1 MDDEVILKSS
11 EERNDMERLIVT
23 IETMEELDMIN
34 LLPLSKTLVTHSG
47 AFHAHDVMCALGFQ
61 TIIRTRNHE
70 IIEYLISL
78 GVQAWDVGDSKRIKN
93 PKANDHHHDG
103 YKPTMETMFP
113 EKLLSRA
120 EDSLELTMIL
130 RSIMDL
136 DNGIEH
142 RDYVSGLISSFN
154 PCWNESSTSEAYD
167 IAFQRAVKFTEMV
180 ARFPENFIN
189 LQAREEARN
198 SGKSLATEIATRACD
213 EQAGECFLVLP
224 RFVPWQEV
232 VVSFNSTHLAAYAW
246 VLFPSEDGQ
255 WRIQAVPKTANS
267 FEFIKAVQAETTDEG
282 FVFCHPNKF
291 ICGYKTREQAIKAVQ
306 SWV

>member
-1 MDDEVILKSS
+1 MGE
-11 EERNDMERLIVT
+11 
-23 IETMEELDMIN
+23 
-34 LLPLSKTLVTHSG
+34 
-47 AFHAHDVMCALGFQ
+47 
-61 TIIRTRNHE
+61 
-70 IIEYLISL
+70 
-78 GVQAWDVGDSKRIKN
+78 QAWDVGDSKRVRN
-93 PKANDHHHDG
+93 ERANDHHHDG
-103 YKPTMETMFP
+103 YVPTLETMFP
-113 EKLLSRA
+113 KGLVVDA
-120 EDSLELTMIL
+120 EDNLELTMIL

-142 RDYVSGLISSFN
+142 RDYVSSMISSFN
-154 PCWNESSTSEAYD
+154 PGWNERSSSEAYD
-167 IAFQRAVKFTEMV
+167 QAFGRAVEFAEMV
-180 ARFPENFIN
+180 VRYPENFTA
-189 LQAREEARN
+189 LQAREEVRN
-198 SGKSLATEIATRACD
+198 AGKSLATEIVTRACD

-232 VVSFNSTHLAAYAW
+232 VVDFNSTHLAAYAW

-291 ICGYKTREQAIKAVQ
+291 ICGYKTKEQAIKAVQ

>member
-1 MDDEVILKSS
+1 MVK
-11 EERNDMERLIVT
+11 T
-23 IETMEELDMIN
+23 IETMEELKIVSII
-34 LLPLSKTLVTHSG
+34 PKRTLVTHSG
-47 AFHAHDVMCALGFQ
+47 GIHAHDVMCAAAKPVFVN
-61 TIIRTRNHE
+61 IIRTRNPE
-70 IIEYLISL
+70 VIECLIDL
-78 GVQAWDVGDSKRIKN
+78 GCEVWDVGDSRRIRN
-93 PKANDHHHDG
+93 ERTNDHHHDG
-103 YKPTMETMFP
+103 YVPSLETMFP
-113 EKLLSRA
+113 KELVREA
-120 EDSLELTMIL
+120 ERSLELTMIL

-154 PCWNESSTSEAYD
+154 PCWNEGSSSEAYD
-167 IAFQRAVKFTEMV
+167 QAFERATWFARMIIAY
-180 ARFPENFIN
+180 PGNFVN
-189 LQAREEARN
+189 LQSREEARN
-198 SGKSLATEIATRACD
+198 AGKSLATEITTRACD
-213 EQAGECFLVLP
+213 EQAGEYFLILP

-267 FEFIKAVQAETTDEG
+267 FEFIKAVQAETTDDG

-291 ICGYKTREQAIKAVQ
+291 ICGYQTQEQAIKAVQ